1 MSKRELIAENIMD
14 VLANSEDP
22 RFGLVTREHF
32 EVHKL
37 SRQQFPAIFI
47 STADETRTDESMTG
61 GNSGAGIRSSML
73 QFQLAGYV
81 NGKNVDTLRN
91 DLIERVEEVLDLDR
105 TRGGNARYTSLT
117 EVTVDYDQPEHFGRV
132 DMLVDVYYTFT
143 RGTS

>member
-1 MSKRELIAENIMD
+1 MSKRELIAENLVE
-14 VLANSEDP
+14 VLSNSEDP

-32 EVHKL
+32 EVQKL

-61 GNSGAGIRSSML
+61 GSSGRGIRSSVL
-73 QFQLAGYV
+73 RFQLAGYV
-81 NGKNVDTLRN
+81 NGKNIDTLRN

-105 TRGGNARYTSLT
+105 TRGGNARYTSLN
-117 EVTVDYDQPEHFGRV
+117 EVTVDYDQPEHLGRV